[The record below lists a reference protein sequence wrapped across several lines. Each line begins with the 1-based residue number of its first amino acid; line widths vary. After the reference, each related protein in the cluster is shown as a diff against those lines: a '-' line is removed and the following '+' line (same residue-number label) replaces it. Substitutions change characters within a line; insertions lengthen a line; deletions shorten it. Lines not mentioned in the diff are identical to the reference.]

1 MALVGGKK
9 NIKGALAIGLAAV
22 LLVLPMAASAG
33 ATDPIEE
40 TCIDPLSGAP
50 LEANLENPSC
60 LLDEPTIESVLSPT
74 NELAPQ
80 PPTPSE
86 NNLAPTTS
94 QPSGAPG
101 QEIST
106 VDSASSSPEL
116 QADNF
121 DRSAPNPYRDYR
133 PGWGPRSTV
142 ELMGILTRL
151 GMSQREMA
159 EVVAPFP
166 VLGPAS
172 YSDDWGAPRHDP
184 YFHPHEG
191 TDVFAPRGTPV
202 IASSN
207 GVVTLMWS
215 GSGPGGT
222 SLRLTAADGTYYYYA
237 HLDRFAPRLHMSQR
251 AVAGEVLGFVGTTG
265 NAEGG
270 LPHLHFEIHPYGGA
284 AVPPVPYLD
293 GWLAEALAAARAAP
307 GPTSVFSAIGDFA
320 YRVEAAPLNQPL
332 VASANARNGGSWAWI
347 PILAVAIALGIW
359 VGDANRPGLGRLREW
374 RKSFE
379 LQIRRQAI

>member
-1 MALVGGKK
+1 MALVGGEK

-33 ATDPIEE
+33 PTDPIEE

-50 LEANLENPSC
+50 LEAELKSPSC
-60 LLDEPTIESVLSPT
+60 LLDEPTLEPALTPT
-74 NELAPQ
+74 NELAPEH
-80 PPTPSE
+80 PTPSE
-86 NNLAPTTS
+86 NYVAPNTS
-94 QPSGAPG
+94 QPSGSPG

-106 VDSASSSPEL
+106 VGSASNSPEI

-121 DRSAPNPYRDYR
+121 DRNAPNPPLDYR
-133 PGWGPRSTV
+133 PRRGPRTTI
-142 ELMGILTRL
+142 ELIEILTRL

-172 YSDDWGAPRHDP
+172 YSDDWGQPRYDP
-184 YFHPHEG
+184 YFHLHQG
-191 TDVFAPRGTPV
+191 TDIFAPRGTPV

-222 SLRLTAADGTYYYYA
+222 SLRLTAPDGSYYYYA
-237 HLDRFAPRLHMSQR
+237 HLDRFASRLHMSQR
-251 AVAGEVLGFVGTTG
+251 VVAGEVLGYVGTTG
-265 NAEGG
+265 NAENG

-284 AVPPVPYLD
+284 AVPPIPYLD
-293 GWLAEALAAARAAP
+293 RWLAEALTTAGAAP
-307 GPTSVFSAIGDFA
+307 APTSVFSAIGDFA
-320 YRVEAAPLNQPL
+320 YRGEASPLNQPL
-332 VASANARNGGSWAWI
+332 IASEDAGHAGSWAWI
-347 PILAVAIALGIW
+347 LVLAIVLGIW
-359 VGDANRPGLGRLREW
+359 VGDANRPGWGRLREW
-374 RKSFE
+374 RILRPPDSAAGH
-379 LQIRRQAI
+379 LRR